1 MPSTVSEAVATVR
14 TSSISGLVD
23 HLLSEPAIDPRLA
36 SALHAVQEAI
46 AEPVADG
53 PFLSVLLRTQGRRLE
68 PIKDALLCLAGQTSQ
83 DFEVIVIDHDS
94 DPVGAAAVRK
104 IIASQPASFG
114 GRIRIVEVKGGN
126 RARPLN
132 AGIHAATG
140 RYIAVFDDDDL
151 LFGNWVAEFER
162 VAETS
167 SGRLLRGVV
176 AVQNVAPEKWPQ
188 AQEGFRTISWPKAAY
203 PREFDQLAH
212 FEVNYSP
219 FMSWAFPRS
228 LFVTYGL
235 EFDEELTVCEDWDMI
250 LRGSTMCGVDDV
262 NALTAIYRRWEGGA
276 SSYTDHSKDSWAWS
290 EARVW
295 EKLDGSTLVLPSGSV
310 TDVRWL
316 LAGRG
321 ARNELNALVHS
332 PAWRLARPLRGFVRA
347 VRYGRALAGKAR
359 RRVRW

>member
-1 MPSTVSEAVATVR
+1 MPSTDSETAAIVR
-14 TSSISGLVD
+14 KSSISGLFD
-23 HLLSEPAIDPRLA
+23 HLLSESGIDPTLVG
-36 SALHAVQEAI
+36 ALHAVQKAI
-46 AEPVADG
+46 AEPIPNG

-68 PIKDALLCLAGQTSQ
+68 TIKDALLCLAGQTSQ
-83 DFEVIVIDHDS
+83 DFEVIVIDHNS
-94 DPVGAAAVRK
+94 DASGAAAVRHV
-104 IIASQPASFG
+104 IASQPASFG
-114 GRIRIVEVKGGN
+114 SRIRILEVKGGN

-151 LFGNWVAEFER
+151 LFGNWVAEFQR

-176 AVQNVAPEKWPQ
+176 AVQSVAPEKWPQ
-188 AQEGFRTISWPKAAY
+188 EHEGFRTTSWPKAAY

-228 LFVTYGL
+228 LFVTFGL

-250 LRGSTMCGVDDV
+250 LRGSTLCGVDDV
-262 NALTAIYRRWEGGA
+262 EALTAIYRRWEGGS
-276 SSYTDHSKDSWAWS
+276 SSYTDHSKASWAWS

-321 ARNELNALVHS
+321 ARNELNALVNS
-332 PAWRLARPLRGFVRA
+332 PAWKLARPLRGAVRVA
-347 VRYGRALAGKAR
+347 RYGRALAGRVR